1 MSIPI
6 RPTLLSA
13 PDYLTDLTERVT
25 GASTRV
31 VIVTMVFH
39 NDSDRMEALVQ
50 ALCDAVGRGVSVMMC
65 ADSFTYLEPN
75 SPLKRFIRGQS
86 SQAYRALRV
95 AKRLKNAG
103 VQFRWLGRHA
113 NVGVMGRTHAKWS
126 VVDDTVYSFG
136 GVNLYDM
143 GVENTDYMFRITS
156 GELADILSERFDW
169 LVHSDRN
176 NHAGRNRVVR
186 LSSKTQI
193 ILDGGIPFHSKIY
206 SRAITLS
213 KEASEILFVSQYC
226 PTGRLASI
234 LRQKK
239 SKLYFNHWEDAG
251 ALNTFVIRA
260 GMHSSKLSTH
270 YKRDPYLHAKFMVF
284 TMPDGKKVALTGS
297 HNFAAGGVML
307 GTREICLET
316 TSDVI
321 IGQLEAFFES
331 SVR

>member
-6 RPTLLSA
+6 RPTLLPA
-13 PDYLTDLTERVT
+13 PDYLADLIERVSLAT
-25 GASTRV
+25 TRI

-39 NDSDRMEALVQ
+39 NDSERMETLVR
-50 ALCDAVGRGVSVMMC
+50 ALCDAVERGVTVVMG

-75 SPLKRFIRGQS
+75 SPWRRFIRGQS

-95 AKRLKNAG
+95 AQRLKSSG

-126 VVDDTVYSFG
+126 IVDDTVYSFG
-136 GVNLYDM
+136 GVNLYLM
-143 GVENTDYMFRITS
+143 GVENTDYMFRITNK
-156 GELADILSERFDW
+156 ELADILSERFEW
-169 LVHSDRN
+169 LMHSDRG
-176 NHAGRNRVVR
+176 NHAGRNRIVT
-186 LSSKTQI
+186 LSSKTRI
-193 ILDGGIPFHSKIY
+193 ILDGGIPFNSKIY
-206 SRAITLS
+206 SRAIELS
-213 KEASEILFVSQYC
+213 KQADEILFVSQYC

-234 LRQKK
+234 LHQKK
-239 SKLYFNHWEDAG
+239 SRLYFNHWEDAG

-260 GMHSSKLSTH
+260 GMHSSKLSTS
-270 YKRDPYLHAKFMVF
+270 YKRDPYLHAKFIIF

-316 TSDVI
+316 TSEVI

-331 SVR
+331 SIK